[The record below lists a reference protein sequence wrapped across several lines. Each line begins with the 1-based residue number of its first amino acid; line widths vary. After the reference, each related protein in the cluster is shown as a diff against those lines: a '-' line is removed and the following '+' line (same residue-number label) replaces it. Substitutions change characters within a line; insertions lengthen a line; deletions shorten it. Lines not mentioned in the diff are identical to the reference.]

1 MLAGRYMKT
10 DSGLVRITKEN
21 YLDIIDKTINIRSP
35 ILCKDQ
41 KICHTCYGDLSKK
54 INSRFI
60 GIIAAQTVGE
70 RGTQLVLRT
79 FHTSGSAIIKDSN
92 TVDDTSM
99 KQEDI
104 IGDLASVSE
113 LLHKFK
119 DKTYKDIVS
128 ELFQAYDK
136 DIYHVHFECV
146 VAQLMWSNGKKW
158 RLLKD
163 RTTVEPQY
171 FSVQSVPAQE
181 SWILA
186 MAFSN
191 PKRSILHG
199 IRDEGKYQGV
209 MDQILKGELIDEG
222 SKEDRE
228 ASRINKENL
237 EASSGPTVDATIG

>member
-1 MLAGRYMKT
+1 LK
-10 DSGLVRITKEN
+10 DNSLQRITKEN
-21 YLDIIDKTINIRSP
+21 CFSLIDKAIEIRSP
-35 ILCKDQ
+35 IFCKSPKLCQ
-41 KICHTCYGDLSKK
+41 KCYGDLGKK
-54 INSRFI
+54 LNSRFV
-60 GIIAAQTVGE
+60 GIVAAQTLGE

-79 FHTSGSAIIKDSN
+79 FHTSGSAIIKDSHSSDV
-92 TVDDTSM
+92 TM

-119 DKTYKDIVS
+119 DKKPQDIVS

-146 VAQLMWSNGKKW
+146 TAQLMWVNGKKW
-158 RLLKD
+158 RLLSNRNKI
-163 RTTVEPQY
+163 EPQY

-199 IRDEGKYQGV
+199 IQDEGKYQGV

-222 SKEDRE
+222 SE
-228 ASRINKENL
+228 ENRPDIESDKISVEEIPGL
-237 EASSGPTVDATIG
+237 KIDATIG

>member
-1 MLAGRYMKT
+1 M
-10 DSGLVRITKEN
+10 
-21 YLDIIDKTINIRSP
+21 
-35 ILCKDQ
+35 
-41 KICHTCYGDLSKK
+41 
-54 INSRFI
+54 
-60 GIIAAQTVGE
+60 
-70 RGTQLVLRT
+70 VLRT
-79 FHTSGSAIIKDSN
+79 FHTSGSAIIKDSAE
-92 TVDDTSM
+92 TTSM

-119 DKTYKDIVS
+119 DKTYVDIVS

-146 VAQLMWSNGKKW
+146 VAQLMWVNGKKW
-158 RLLKD
+158 RLIKD
-163 RTTVEPQY
+163 RNKIEPHY

-191 PKRSILHG
+191 PKRSILQG
-199 IRDEGKYQGV
+199 IRDTGQYQGV

-222 SKEDRE
+222 SKTDRPDLGPDKED
-228 ASRINKENL
+228 L
-237 EASSGPTVDATIG
+237 ESSPGPTVDATIG